1 MCLNAFDL
9 IFWVPFT
16 PMHLLCLVYV
26 LIFLKLLC
34 FFFPYCSDFLQL
46 CKSKLVVSICV
57 FIYFWFW
64 HLSFVCGSI
73 DSISCYQESFETQKQ
88 RLVHR
93 S

>member
-1 MCLNAFDL
+1 MFGLCFDFL
-9 IFWVPFT
+9 QT
-16 PMHLLCLVYV
+16 LV
-26 LIFLKLLC
+26 

-46 CKSKLVVSICV
+46 CKSKLAVSISV

-73 DSISCYQESFETQKQ
+73 DTISCIKRVAKTMKHKSK
-88 RLVHR
+88 RVLDL